1 MKKLIY
7 LLLMLPALF
16 LAGCDDKEDSQ
27 IEIHNSSEQTLTASD
42 DDQSPGGF
50 TFTAKADWTATVA
63 ESDGTRS
70 PSVPWLRLLLD
81 GKEQYGGGA
90 GTFRLTVELDPNT
103 GKEARSATIVV
114 TSGGDSIRITVTQ
127 QGTGG
132 DEPGPDPG
140 EYPIDKYERF
150 VSRLDIDDGESV
162 VVFTFGYDEKGRVTA
177 FELSDE
183 VKATVSYS
191 GSKTIRVEVKELDDY
206 PEDYTLTL
214 TMNDAGYVTFAEK
227 TGEPEATKIYFT
239 YDAGGYIKSCLWD
252 NNSSADTY
260 VWQNGN
266 LVSLTAGSDVEN
278 YTYSDYP
285 NNAKVNLDLNPP
297 TSDFYELFGWAGR
310 RSKNYLSTGACWFK
324 DDHDGAVTPE
334 YSTAVETVWHPAVYT
349 FDAQG
354 YVSTVVYSWTDTW
367 VKTYHATGKREILS
381 EETITEK
388 VRVTYRE

>member
-1 MKKLIY
+1 MKKFCY

-27 IEIHNSSEQTLTASD
+27 IEIHNAAEQNLTAGA

-50 TFTAKADWTATVA
+50 TFTAKAEWTVSVT
-63 ESDGTRS
+63 ETRAA
-70 PSVPWLRLLLD
+70 SVPWLRLLLD

-103 GKEARSATIVV
+103 GKEARTATIVI
-114 TSGGDSIRITVTQ
+114 TSGGDTIRITVTQ

-132 DEPGPDPG
+132 DEPDPDP

-150 VSRLDIDDGESV
+150 VSRIDVEDGESV

-191 GSKTIRVEVKELDDY
+191 GSKTIRIEVKELDDD
-206 PEDYTLTL
+206 PEDYTMTLTL
-214 TMNDAGYVTFAEK
+214 NDDGSVSSAEK
-227 TGEPEATKIYFT
+227 TGEQAIPFT
-239 YDAGGYIKSCLWD
+239 YDADGYIKSCLWD
-252 NNSSADTY
+252 NDEKENY
-260 VWQNGN
+260 GWQNGN
-266 LVSLTAGSDVEN
+266 LVSMTGGGYVEN
-278 YTYSDYP
+278 YTYTDYP

-297 TSDFYELFGWAGR
+297 TVDFYQLFGWTGK
-310 RSKNYLSTGACWFK
+310 RSRNYLSTGCSWCK
-324 DDHDGAVTPE
+324 DEHDEGYSPE
-334 YSTAVETVWHPAVYT
+334 YSVTVETAWQPAVYT

-367 VKTYHATGKREILS
+367 VKTYHATGKREIMS
-381 EETITEK
+381 EKKNTETA
-388 VRVTYRE
+388 RVTYRE

>member
-1 MKKLIY
+1 MRKLSY
-7 LLLMLPALF
+7 LLLLLPALF
-16 LAGCDDKEDSQ
+16 MAGCGDKGDSQ
-27 IEIHNSSEQTLTASD
+27 IEIHNSSEQTLTAGAG
-42 DDQSPGGF
+42 DQSPGGF

-132 DEPGPDPG
+132 GDDPDPEPG

-150 VSRLDIDDGESV
+150 VSRIDVEDEDSDTSV
-162 VVFTFGYDEKGRVTA
+162 CTFDYDEKGRVTA
-177 FELSDE
+177 FVLSGVME
-183 VKATVSYS
+183 ATVSYS
-191 GSKTIRVEVKELDDY
+191 GPRTINIDIKDLGDY
-206 PEDYTLTL
+206 PEDGMQTLTL
-214 TMNDAGYVTFAEK
+214 NDDGTVSSAERR
-227 TGEPEATKIYFT
+227 GETLVSFK
-239 YDAGGYIKSCLWD
+239 YDAGGYIESCLWD
-252 NNSSADTY
+252 DYRSKDTY

-297 TSDFYELFGWAGR
+297 AVDLYQLFGWAGR
-310 RSKNYLSTGACWFK
+310 RSRNYLSTGACWFK
-324 DDHDGAVTPE
+324 DDYSAESTPE
-334 YSTAVETVWHPAVYT
+334 YSTAVETVWHPAVYE

-354 YVSTVVYSWTDTW
+354 YLSKVVYSWTDKW
-367 VKTYHATGKREILS
+367 VKTYHATGEREILS
-381 EETITEK
+381 EENGTETL
-388 VRVTYRE
+388 RITYRE